1 MTKCLLCRSANN
13 DELLLGKMHSRR
25 HGRVTVH
32 ENCLYLS
39 SNLVQHGSET
49 SDDICCFTLADIK
62 IESQRTQKLK
72 CFYCHKNGANIGCCA
87 KKCYRAF
94 HTECGIKNGAQNQYC
109 NTYNSFCS
117 SHVKKFAQRPKD
129 QEECAICLDTLLKKE
144 QFKSTEH
151 ILGKCCNRGWYHKRC
166 LQQYANSAGYFFKCP
181 LCNDKEK
188 FHLVSMWGIC
198 VPNRDASWEQTD
210 AYDGERMLTT
220 TCTAQ
225 NCQLRRENPDESVSE
240 ILLYCNLCGGN
251 PMHTQC
257 TPLDT
262 EDYCCNDCN
271 GVTNDTIDPQLN
283 DTLIPTETAT
293 NLNGSHMKLE
303 TMELSMKKEEN
314 APSIT
319 PLRPRNCS
327 PSAEHQDSHFRIR
340 NICMATTD
348 MKGEEENNEN
358 KRGPITVDKLE
369 KENSSPILQD
379 QSLGHAMEA
388 ALELKLKIKD
398 QLSDSDIGDDL
409 EIVCALLKKQEEESR
424 KANQL
429 KYEQMPVSDQR
440 SSHGDQAS
448 LGSKSEIK
456 DKLNDSEMGDDL
468 EIVVAMLNQ
477 KKAEADTAREALN
490 RDMQWEEDKENN
502 QLTSNTTATQT
513 PSARSR
519 SRRKTISVEK
529 STQSS
534 ETAIE
539 MRETRSRSRHRLSQD
554 VNVKHVESQPENI
567 TVRSRLS
574 CRLSQNP
581 NDEHIQSQP
590 EKATV
595 PPTRSRLS
603 CQLSPDVNVDHIES
617 QAEKNTVR
625 PSRLRSRLSCRLPQ
639 DVKLD
644 ESQPEK
650 MAVRQTRSRSRLS
663 CRFSQNPNDEHVE
676 TQPEKATVPP
686 TRSRL
691 SCRLSQDA
699 NDELVQSQ
707 PENATVPPTRSS
719 SRLSC
724 RLSPDVNGDHIE
736 SQAEKNTVRPSRLRS
751 RLSCRLPQDVKL
763 DESQPEKMA
772 VRQTRSRSRLSCRLS
787 QNPNDELIQA
797 QPEKATVPPTRS
809 RLSCRLPQDVNVD
822 HIESQAE
829 KNTVRPS
836 RLRSRLSCRLP
847 QDVKPDESQPEKMA
861 VRQTRSRSRL
871 SCRLSQNPNDE
882 LIQAQPEK
890 ATVPP
895 TRSRLSCRLPQDVNV
910 DHIESQAEKD
920 NVRQTRS
927 RQRRASIAVTP
938 QLSSETMRQ
947 TRSRSRLCGY
957 PKDTNKVPQPTENRA
972 ARLRQRCGRLVVE
985 RSAKKSQSP
994 PKNQTRSRSALKRR
1008 SPTDVDVGRH
1018 PMRRRS
1024 QHALQPEALLNCC

>member
-13 DELLLGKMHSRR
+13 DELLLGKMHIRR
-25 HGRVTVH
+25 HGCVAVH
-32 ENCLYLS
+32 ESCLYLS
-39 SNLVQHGSET
+39 SNLVQRGRET
-49 SDDICCFTLADIK
+49 SNDICCFTLADIK
-62 IESQRTQKLK
+62 NESQRTQKLE

-87 KKCYRAF
+87 KKCRRSF

-117 SHVKKFAQRPKD
+117 SHIKKFPQRPKD

-144 QFKSTEH
+144 KFKYTEH
-151 ILGKCCNRGWYHKRC
+151 ILGNCCNRGWYHKRC

-181 LCNDKEK
+181 LCNDKK
-188 FHLVSMWGIC
+188 QFHLVSMWGIF

-210 AYDGERMLTT
+210 AYDDQQVLATS
-220 TCTAQ
+220 CTAE

-271 GVTNDTIDPQLN
+271 GVANDTIDPTLD

-293 NLNGSHMKLE
+293 NLNGSRMKFE

-327 PSAEHQDSHFRIR
+327 PSAEHQDSRFRDR
-340 NICMATTD
+340 NICMTTTD
-348 MKGEEENNEN
+348 MKGEEKNNEN
-358 KRGPITVDKLE
+358 IFLAQSQPMTPVSLPSKRGPITVDELE
-369 KENSSPILQD
+369 KENSSPILRD
-379 QSLGHAMEA
+379 QRLGHAMQA
-388 ALELKLKIKD
+388 ALEPKFKNED

-409 EIVCALLKKQEEESR
+409 EIAVATLKKQEEESR

-448 LGSKSEIK
+448 LESKSEIK
-456 DKLNDSEMGDDL
+456 DELNDSEMGDDLEIVVAMLKKQEEESRKANQLKYEQMPVSDQRSCHGDQASLESKSVKDESDDEMGDDL

-477 KKAEADTAREALN
+477 KKAEADAAREALK

-502 QLTSNTTATQT
+502 QLTSNTTATQR
-513 PSARSR
+513 PS
-519 SRRKTISVEK
+519 ISVEK

-539 MRETRSRSRHRLSQD
+539 MRETRSRSRRRLSQD

-574 CRLSQNP
+574 CGLSQNP
-581 NDEHIQSQP
+581 NDELIQAQP
-590 EKATV
+590 AKATV
-595 PPTRSRLS
+595 PPMRSRSRLS
-603 CQLSPDVNVDHIES
+603 CRLFPDVNVDHIES

-639 DVKLD
+639 DV
-644 ESQPEK
+644 
-650 MAVRQTRSRSRLS
+650 
-663 CRFSQNPNDEHVE
+663 
-676 TQPEKATVPP
+676 
-686 TRSRL
+686 
-691 SCRLSQDA
+691 
-699 NDELVQSQ
+699 
-707 PENATVPPTRSS
+707 
-719 SRLSC
+719 
-724 RLSPDVNGDHIE
+724 HI
-736 SQAEKNTVRPSRLRS
+736 KPV
-751 RLSCRLPQDVKL
+751 
-763 DESQPEKMA
+763 ESQPEKMA

-787 QNPNDELIQA
+787 QNPNDEHIQT
-797 QPEKATVPPTRS
+797 QPENATVPPTRS
-809 RLSCRLPQDVNVD
+809 DVNVD

-829 KNTVRPS
+829 KN
-836 RLRSRLSCRLP
+836 
-847 QDVKPDESQPEKMA
+847 
-861 VRQTRSRSRL
+861 
-871 SCRLSQNPNDE
+871 
-882 LIQAQPEK
+882 
-890 ATVPP
+890 
-895 TRSRLSCRLPQDVNV
+895 
-910 DHIESQAEKD
+910 

-927 RQRRASIAVTP
+927 RQRRATIAVQP
-938 QLSSETMRQ
+938 QQCETMRQ
-947 TRSRSRLCGY
+947 TRSRSRLRGSL
-957 PKDTNKVPQPTENRA
+957 KDANNVPQPTANRA
-972 ARLRQRCGRLVVE
+972 ARLRQRRSTFAVE
-985 RSAKKSQSP
+985 RSAKEKSQSP
-994 PKNQTRSRSALKRR
+994 PLKRQTRSRSALKRK
-1008 SPTDVDVGRH
+1008 SPTDLGVGRH

-1024 QHALQPEALLNCC
+1024 QHALQPEAMLKSYDVEEQWRSRL

>member
-1 MTKCLLCRSANN
+1 MTKCLLCHSANN

-87 KKCYRAF
+87 TKCHRSF

-117 SHVKKFAQRPKD
+117 LHVKKFAQRPKD
-129 QEECAICLDTLLKKE
+129 QEECAVCLDTLLKKE
-144 QFKSTEH
+144 QFKFTEH

-188 FHLVSMWGIC
+188 FHLVSMWGIY

-220 TCTAQ
+220 TCTAE

-293 NLNGSHMKLE
+293 NLNGSHMKFE
-303 TMELSMKKEEN
+303 TMEHSMKKEEN

-327 PSAEHQDSHFRIR
+327 PSAERQDSRFRNR
-340 NICMATTD
+340 NICMTTTD

-358 KRGPITVDKLE
+358 KRGPIIVNKLE

-379 QSLGHAMEA
+379 QRLGHAMEA
-388 ALELKLKIKD
+388 ALEPKLKIED

-429 KYEQMPVSDQR
+429 KYDQMPVSDQR

-448 LGSKSEIK
+448 LESKSEIK

-477 KKAEADTAREALN
+477 KKAEADAAREALN

-513 PSARSR
+513 PSIRSR
-519 SRRKTISVEK
+519 SRRKTISEEK

-574 CRLSQNP
+574 CRLS
-581 NDEHIQSQP
+581 
-590 EKATV
+590 
-595 PPTRSRLS
+595 
-603 CQLSPDVNVDHIES
+603 PDVNVDHIES
-617 QAEKNTVR
+617 QAGKNTVR
-625 PSRLRSRLSCRLPQ
+625 PSRLRSRLSSRLSQ
-639 DVKLD
+639 DVKSD
-644 ESQPEK
+644 ESQSEK
-650 MAVRQTRSRSRLS
+650 MAVRQTRS
-663 CRFSQNPNDEHVE
+663 
-676 TQPEKATVPP
+676 
-686 TRSRL
+686 RSRL

-707 PENATVPPTRSS
+707 PE
-719 SRLSC
+719 
-724 RLSPDVNGDHIE
+724 
-736 SQAEKNTVRPSRLRS
+736 
-751 RLSCRLPQDVKL
+751 
-763 DESQPEKMA
+763 
-772 VRQTRSRSRLSCRLS
+772 
-787 QNPNDELIQA
+787 
-797 QPEKATVPPTRS
+797 KATVPPTRS
-809 RLSCRLPQDVNVD
+809 RLSCRL
-822 HIESQAE
+822 S
-829 KNTVRPS
+829 
-836 RLRSRLSCRLP
+836 L
-847 QDVKPDESQPEKMA
+847 
-861 VRQTRSRSRL
+861 
-871 SCRLSQNPNDE
+871 
-882 LIQAQPEK
+882 
-890 ATVPP
+890 
-895 TRSRLSCRLPQDVNV
+895 DVNV

-947 TRSRSRLCGY
+947 TRSRSRLSGY

-972 ARLRQRCGRLVVE
+972 ARLRQRRGTLVVE
-985 RSAKKSQSP
+985 RSAKEKSQSP
-994 PKNQTRSRSALKRR
+994 PLKHQTRSRSALKRR
-1008 SPTDVDVGRH
+1008 SPTDLHVGRH